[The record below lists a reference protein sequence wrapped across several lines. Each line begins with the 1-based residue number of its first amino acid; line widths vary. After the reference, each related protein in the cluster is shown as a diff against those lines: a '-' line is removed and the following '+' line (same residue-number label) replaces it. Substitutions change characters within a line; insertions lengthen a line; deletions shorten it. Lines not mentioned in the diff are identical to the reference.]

1 VIVSTKELRTRA
13 REILECADRGEPVT
27 ITYRGKSR
35 ARLSSI
41 EESDSKDPLT
51 FPVFSIW
58 ADHED
63 VEDVASY
70 VRNIR
75 QARDADRH

>member
-1 VIVSTKELRTRA
+1 MKVSTKELRTRA

-35 ARLSSI
+35 ARLSRI
-41 EESDSKDPLT
+41 EGPDIKDPSTL
-51 FPVFSIW
+51 PVFGIW
-58 ADHED
+58 ADREN

-70 VRNIR
+70 VRNTR
-75 QARDADRH
+75 QVRDADRH

>member
-1 VIVSTKELRTRA
+1 MKVSTKELRTRA
-13 REILECADRGEPVT
+13 REILDCADRGEPVT

-35 ARLSSI
+35 ARLSRI
-41 EESDSKDPLT
+41 EEPDFKNTST
-51 FPVFSIW
+51 FPVFGIW
-58 ADHED
+58 ADHEN

-75 QARDADRH
+75 QVRDADRH